1 MRILNSCDE
10 LIEFVMNELSEY
22 SDSVVMFQGDALEI
36 DETDLSYKKFEVVDV
51 FGIDKTDLSYEEFGV
66 IKDDT
71 LISISYSTGSD
82 FDLHAV
88 KGLIDFEKSYPC
100 VVVPN
105 YVRNGIITA
114 LKSEW

>member
-22 SDSVVMFQGDALEI
+22 SDHVIMFQGDVLEI
-36 DETDLSYKKFEVVDV
+36 DE
-51 FGIDKTDLSYEEFGV
+51 TDLSYEEFGV

-71 LISISYSTGSD
+71 LISISSSTGSD
-82 FDLHAV
+82 FDLHAI
-88 KGLIDFEKSYPC
+88 KGLINFEKSYPC

-105 YVRNGIITA
+105 YIRNELIAT
-114 LKSEW
+114 LKGER

>member
-22 SDSVVMFQGDALEI
+22 SDPVVVFQGDVLEI
-36 DETDLSYKKFEVVDV
+36 DE
-51 FGIDKTDLSYEEFGV
+51 TDLSYEEFGV

-71 LISISYSTGSD
+71 LISISSSTGSD
-82 FDLHAV
+82 FDLHAI
-88 KGLIDFEKSYPC
+88 KGLINFEKSYPC

-105 YVRNGIITA
+105 YMRSGLIAA
-114 LKSEW
+114 LKGVW

>member
-1 MRILNSCDE
+1 MRILKNFDE

-22 SDSVVMFQGDALEI
+22 SDPVVSFQGDILEI
-36 DETDLSYKKFEVVDV
+36 DE
-51 FGIDKTDLSYEEFGV
+51 TDLSYEEFGV

-71 LISISYSTGSD
+71 LISISSSTGSD
-82 FDLHAV
+82 FDLHAI

-105 YVRNGIITA
+105 YVRNELIAT
-114 LKSEW
+114 LKGEW

>member
-22 SDSVVMFQGDALEI
+22 SDHVVMFQGDVLEI
-36 DETDLSYKKFEVVDV
+36 DETDLSY
-51 FGIDKTDLSYEEFGV
+51 EEFGD

-71 LISISYSTGSD
+71 LISISSSTGSD
-82 FDLHAV
+82 FDLHAI
-88 KGLIDFEKSYPC
+88 KGLINFEKSYPC

-105 YVRNGIITA
+105 YVRNELIAT
-114 LKSEW
+114 LKGE

>member
-22 SDSVVMFQGDALEI
+22 SDHVIMFQGDILEI
-36 DETDLSYKKFEVVDV
+36 DE
-51 FGIDKTDLSYEEFGV
+51 TDLSYEEFGV

-71 LISISYSTGSD
+71 LISISSSTGSD
-82 FDLHAV
+82 FDLHAI
-88 KGLIDFEKSYPC
+88 KGLINFEKSYPC

-105 YVRNGIITA
+105 YVRNELIAT
-114 LKSEW
+114 LKGEW

>member
-1 MRILNSCDE
+1 MRILKNFDE

-22 SDSVVMFQGDALEI
+22 SDPVVVFQGDILEI
-36 DETDLSYKKFEVVDV
+36 DE
-51 FGIDKTDLSYEEFGV
+51 TDLSYEEFGV

-71 LISISYSTGSD
+71 LISISSSTGSD
-82 FDLHAV
+82 FDLHAI

-105 YVRNGIITA
+105 YMRSGLIEA
-114 LKSEW
+114 LRGMW

>member
-1 MRILNSCDE
+1 MRILKNFDE

-22 SDSVVMFQGDALEI
+22 SDPVVVFQGDVLEI
-36 DETDLSYKKFEVVDV
+36 DE
-51 FGIDKTDLSYEEFGV
+51 TDLSYEEFGV

-71 LISISYSTGSD
+71 LISISSSTGSD

-88 KGLIDFEKSYPC
+88 KGLINFEKSYPC

-105 YVRNGIITA
+105 YVRNELIAA
-114 LKSEW
+114 LKGER

>member
-22 SDSVVMFQGDALEI
+22 SDHVVMFQGDVLEI
-36 DETDLSYKKFEVVDV
+36 DE
-51 FGIDKTDLSYEEFGV
+51 TDLSYEEFGV

-71 LISISYSTGSD
+71 LISISSSTGSD
-82 FDLHAV
+82 FDLHAI
-88 KGLIDFEKSYPC
+88 KGLINFEKSYPC

-105 YVRNGIITA
+105 YMRSGLIAA
-114 LKSEW
+114 LRGVW

>member
-22 SDSVVMFQGDALEI
+22 SDHVIMFQGDVLEI
-36 DETDLSYKKFEVVDV
+36 DE
-51 FGIDKTDLSYEEFGV
+51 TDLSYEEFGV

-71 LISISYSTGSD
+71 LISISSSTGSD

-88 KGLIDFEKSYPC
+88 KGLINFEKSYPC

-105 YVRNGIITA
+105 YVRNELIAT
-114 LKSEW
+114 LKGEW

>member
-22 SDSVVMFQGDALEI
+22 SDHVIMFQGDVLEI
-36 DETDLSYKKFEVVDV
+36 DE
-51 FGIDKTDLSYEEFGV
+51 TDLSYEEFGV

-71 LISISYSTGSD
+71 LISISSSTGSD
-82 FDLHAV
+82 FDLHAI
-88 KGLIDFEKSYPC
+88 KGLINFEKSYPC

-105 YVRNGIITA
+105 YMRNGLIAA
-114 LKSEW
+114 LKGEG

>member
-1 MRILNSCDE
+1 MRTLNSCNE

-22 SDSVVMFQGDALEI
+22 SDHVVMFQGDILE
-36 DETDLSYKKFEVVDV
+36 
-51 FGIDKTDLSYEEFGV
+51 IDKTDLSYEEFGV

-71 LISISYSTGSD
+71 IISISSSTGSD
-82 FDLHAV
+82 FDLHAI

-105 YVRNGIITA
+105 YVRNELIAT
-114 LKSEW
+114 LKGEL

>member
-22 SDSVVMFQGDALEI
+22 SDHVVMFQGDVLEI
-36 DETDLSYKKFEVVDV
+36 DE
-51 FGIDKTDLSYEEFGV
+51 TDLSYEEFGV

-71 LISISYSTGSD
+71 LISISSSTGSD

-88 KGLIDFEKSYPC
+88 KGLINFEKSYPC

-105 YVRNGIITA
+105 YVRNELIAA
-114 LKSEW
+114 L

>member
-1 MRILNSCDE
+1 MRILKNFDE

-22 SDSVVMFQGDALEI
+22 SDPVVVFQGDVLEI
-36 DETDLSYKKFEVVDV
+36 DE
-51 FGIDKTDLSYEEFGV
+51 TDLSYEEFGV

-71 LISISYSTGSD
+71 LISISSSTGSD

-88 KGLIDFEKSYPC
+88 KGLINFEKSYPC

-105 YVRNGIITA
+105 YMRNGLIAA
-114 LKSEW
+114 LKGEW